1 MVRTSRGG
9 SGRGCEIT
17 AAGPGGLR
25 RGMAICGRS
34 HETVLDSDSGC
45 ISASV
50 QMSSSSPKSKRYKI
64 GSMPIPT
71 PPELDW
77 ITIRGFKS
85 IASIEK
91 LELRAINVVVGP
103 NGSGKSNFIGVF
115 SFLHALREGR
125 LRDYIIQ
132 AGGADKVLHFG
143 SKVTSQLEIHISFRG
158 ETNQYKVVLG
168 VTADDQLYPQ
178 SETAYFWNKAKYPE
192 GPWGEGLWAKGVE
205 AGISDPKLVSRV
217 GRYVR
222 DHLGRWRLYHFH
234 DTSASSP
241 MKTTA
246 DLNDNDYLRPDGSN
260 LPAFLYFLREK
271 HEESYSLIRRAV
283 QRVAPFF
290 DDFHLRPQRLNPG
303 KILLEWRH
311 KGTEAYFSASSLS
324 DGTLRFIGLATLF
337 LQPRPLRPSVILV
350 DEPELGLHPYAI
362 TLLASLVKQASIGTQ
377 VILSTQSPL
386 LLDHFQPE
394 DVLVA
399 DRVDGSTQLTRLES
413 ARLETW
419 LERYSLGQLWEKNE
433 LGGRPAGE

>member
-1 MVRTSRGG
+1 
-9 SGRGCEIT
+9 
-17 AAGPGGLR
+17 
-25 RGMAICGRS
+25 
-34 HETVLDSDSGC
+34 
-45 ISASV
+45 
-50 QMSSSSPKSKRYKI
+50 
-64 GSMPIPT
+64 MPIPVH
-71 PPELDW
+71 PRPELET

-85 IASIEK
+85 IASIED
-91 LELRAINVVVGP
+91 LELGAINLVVGP

-115 SFLHALREGR
+115 SFLHAIREGH
-125 LRDYIIQ
+125 LHDYVVK
-132 AGGADKVLHFG
+132 AGGADKILHFG
-143 SKVTSQLEIHISFRG
+143 SKVTPQLEIHISFQGGR
-158 ETNQYKVVLG
+158 NQYRSILG
-168 VTADDQLYPQ
+168 ATEDDQLYPQ
-178 SETAYFWNKAKYPE
+178 SETVYFWDKTRYNRPYRE
-192 GPWGEGLWAKGVE
+192 SLQAKGVE
-205 AGISDPKLVSRV
+205 AGISDSKQVSNV
-217 GRYVR
+217 GSYVR
-222 DHLGRWRLYHFH
+222 DHLDRWRLYHFH

-241 MKTTA
+241 MKRTA

-271 HEESYSLIRRAV
+271 DAESYSLIRRAV

-290 DDFHLRPQRLNPG
+290 DDFHLRPQKLNSG
-303 KILLEWRH
+303 KIQLEWRH
-311 KGTEAYFSASSLS
+311 KNTEAYFAASSLS

-337 LQPRPLRPSVILV
+337 LQPQSLRPSVILV

-362 TLLASLVKQASIGTQ
+362 TLLASLVKQASIRTQ
-377 VILSTQSPL
+377 IILSTQSPL